1 MKYNKVMVIIS
12 VIIYVLFGGMCLWFI
27 ISGVRKIKEIRSSQA
42 LSDFYTDE
50 EEHDKAIADAE
61 AYEKGY
67 FERIRQGEQSQQFLA
82 VGSFSVCSFLRSLL
96 AAENIPTYTENEHVN
111 RMYSLNALGGASS
124 FSIKVFILISD
135 YDRAYEIIKDFIDSH
150 ENSKEEKSTEE
161 AAKDTVKTA
170 AKAVATG
177 MFFVSM
183 PAGSEEAVH
192 GIMILP
198 RVTGNE

>member
-1 MKYNKVMVIIS
+1 MVILS
-12 VIIYVLFGGMCLWFI
+12 VIIYTLFGAMCLWFI

-42 LSDFYTDE
+42 LSEFYTDE
-50 EEHDKAIADAE
+50 EEHNKAIADAE

-82 VGSFSVCSFLRSLL
+82 VGSFGVCSFLRSLL
-96 AAENIPTYTENEHVN
+96 AAGNIPTYTENEHVN
-111 RMYSLNALGGASS
+111 SMYSLNALGGSSS

-150 ENSKEEKSTEE
+150 EKSKEEQTEKE
-161 AAKDTVKTA
+161 AVKDAVKTT

-177 MFFVSM
+177 MFFVSI
-183 PAGSEEAVH
+183 PQDAEETIH

-198 RVTGNE
+198 RVTGND